1 MAQAESRA
9 VKYLEKNMN
18 LLNMTGEPYEIA
30 LVTYAL
36 MLTKSSF
43 AEYAFTL
50 LSKHARRESMFC
62 VFFLIIYGILENFT

>member
-1 MAQAESRA
+1 MGSKIAQGESRA

-30 LVTYAL
+30 LVAYAL

-43 AEYAFTL
+43 AEYAFSL
-50 LSKHARRESMFC
+50 LAKHSRKEGMYIS
-62 VFFLIIYGILENFT
+62 

>member
-1 MAQAESRA
+1 MGSKIAQGESRA

-30 LVTYAL
+30 LVAYAL

-43 AEYAFTL
+43 AEFAFSL
-50 LSKHARRESMFC
+50 LARHSRRESMFSN
-62 VFFLIIYGILENFT
+62 I

>member
-1 MAQAESRA
+1 MAQGESRA

-50 LSKHARRESMFC
+50 LSRHARREGMF
-62 VFFLIIYGILENFT
+62 FFYYYLYMVS